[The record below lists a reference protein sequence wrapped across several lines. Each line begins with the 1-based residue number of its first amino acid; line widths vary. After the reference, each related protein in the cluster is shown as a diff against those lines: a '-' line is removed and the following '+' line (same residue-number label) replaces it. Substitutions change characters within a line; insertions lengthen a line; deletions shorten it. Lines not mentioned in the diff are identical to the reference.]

1 MPPLKDVAATLRK
14 TTEYLARE
22 VVRSSESPPSWTPFE
37 WAIARCAAAIQG
49 ISTLLANNLR
59 WRGDWAWQEFLAE
72 QRTQSVLRDERI
84 GELLRRVDAATQSA
98 RIACVGL
105 KGAALRALGLYGP
118 GERPMGDVDLLVC
131 RDDLA
136 GIAVV
141 MRDLGYAEVFTTRRH
156 VSYEPTDKLPTH
168 CFGEHVD
175 NALGIEVHPLVA
187 EPLPVR
193 MVDITSLLRSA
204 DQRPGLNPYP
214 SSAAL
219 LLHLHLLLRRRR
231 RHYRRSV
238 VSSPFP
244 HDS

>member
-1 MPPLKDVAATLRK
+1 MTPARMPPLKDVAATLRK

-59 WRGDWAWQEFLAE
+59 WRGDSAWQEFLAE

-105 KGAALRALGLYGP
+105 KGAALRALGLYRP
-118 GERPMGDVDLLVC
+118 GERPMGDVDLLVS

-156 VSYEPTDKLPTH
+156 VCT
-168 CFGEHVD
+168 
-175 NALGIEVHPLVA
+175 N
-187 EPLPVR
+187 R
-193 MVDITSLLRSA
+193 RTSSRHTVSASTSTTRSGSRCTRWWLSRSRSA
-204 DQRPGLNPYP
+204 WWISPR
-214 SSAAL
+214 SSA
-219 LLHLHLLLRRRR
+219 RRT
-231 RHYRRSV
+231 SG
-238 VSSPFP
+238 PA
-244 HDS
+244 